1 MTGGKFW
8 WGSIRTCFI
17 PFINALVSPEKNSNA
32 VVRQFASRSTRS
44 RLSIPRRRGRVSII
58 AVVAFYLSTAVA
70 GGAFLSD
77 KLLSRVKEE
86 YGRGA
91 ERSLVRW
98 QKFVLKHED
107 KSEERKLEL
116 VNRYFNVI
124 PYASD
129 SKQWGVKD
137 YWSTPVELLV
147 HDRGDCEDYAIAK
160 YFTLRKLGV
169 PAEKL
174 RVLYVHVTDGSSQS
188 RIGNGLNANLSHM
201 VLGYYE
207 TPTST
212 PLILD
217 NLTRHIQPA
226 SERTDL
232 KPIFSLD
239 SDELMLS
246 MIRERG
252 ADIKYRDGSEQWY
265 AFMLRI

>member
-1 MTGGKFW
+1 MRKLPVPSVCLSVITV
-8 WGSIRTCFI
+8 
-17 PFINALVSPEKNSNA
+17 VSPLQNKNVA
-32 VVRQFASRSTRS
+32 AREPASRSP
-44 RLSIPRRRGRVSII
+44 RLRPLSCGCSGPLAII
-58 AVVAFYLSTAVA
+58 AIVAFLLSTALA
-70 GGAFLSD
+70 GGAFLPEE
-77 KLLSRVKEE
+77 LLARVKEE

-91 ERSLVRW
+91 ERSLIRW
-98 QKFVLKHED
+98 QKFVLKNED
-107 KSEERKLEL
+107 ESEERKLEL

-129 SKQWGVKD
+129 AKQWGVKD

-174 RVLYVHVTDGSSQS
+174 RVLYVHVTGRSSRS
-188 RIGNGLNANLSHM
+188 RVGNGLNANLSHM
-201 VLGYYE
+201 VLGYYD

-217 NLTRHIQPA
+217 NLTRFIEPA

-232 KPIFSLD
+232 QPIFSLD